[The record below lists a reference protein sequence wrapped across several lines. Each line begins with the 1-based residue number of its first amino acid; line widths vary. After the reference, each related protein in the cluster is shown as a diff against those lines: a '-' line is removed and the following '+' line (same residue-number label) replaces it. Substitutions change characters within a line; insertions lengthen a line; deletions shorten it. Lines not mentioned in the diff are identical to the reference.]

1 MSTADG
7 NSNRSR
13 SAVSSAF
20 ALAFTFLICACVSRI
35 PYPSKTPHRLRI
47 TNLFGC
53 MIAVVG
59 DRDGDGVREV
69 VLGDP
74 SSDRGGRDAG
84 AVAMYDGRTL
94 RCVWSREGGH
104 ADVQLGGLVAG
115 AGDVDRDGCEDF
127 AFTLRDV
134 EEGDG
139 SGEELTRL
147 VVCSTK
153 SGAPLFVFTRRR
165 RVVGLDSLEDWIG
178 LDPDPRAVDPSTAPK
193 AAERD
198 GASTF
203 GESSTVESALRTAG
217 LPLTAFTQGGG
228 AANLGDRDHDSVPD
242 FAVVNGRLVR
252 FHSGR
257 TGASLPGFPRLEAE
271 PRNEYRVFAEP
282 ALDGQPETRLILGH
296 AATEDAVVFRM
307 ISLPGGQEL
316 WNHPWGVERSPAELA
331 LEPMSVALTDLDHDG
346 VTDWV
351 LGLADDSIPCLPTE
365 LHMVSGATGAL
376 LWSRRIAERGFLCL
390 RVWDDRNGDGVPE
403 LLVGLSDY
411 LFEAYRG
418 RVLVVDGA
426 NGAVLFEVE

>member
-1 MSTADG
+1 MSKADG

-13 SAVSSAF
+13 SAASSAF
-20 ALAFTFLICACVSRI
+20 GLAFTVFTCACVSRV
-35 PYPSKTPHRLRI
+35 PYPPKTPHPLRI

-53 MIAVVG
+53 TIAVVG
-59 DRDGDGVREV
+59 DRDGDGSREI

-115 AGDVDRDGCEDF
+115 VGDVDRDGCEDF

-134 EEGDG
+134 EEGGPSD
-139 SGEELTRL
+139 EELIRL
-147 VVCSTK
+147 MVCSTK
-153 SGAPLFVFTRRR
+153 SGAPLFTFTRRSR
-165 RVVGLDSLEDWIG
+165 IGRLDALEDWIG
-178 LDPDPRAVDPSTAPK
+178 LDADPRAVDPWTDSN
-193 AAERD
+193 AADRE
-198 GASTF
+198 GASTS
-203 GESSTVESALRTAG
+203 GDSSTLESVVRVAG
-217 LPLTAFTQGGG
+217 LPLTAFTRGGG

-242 FAVVNGRLVR
+242 FAVVNGNRLR
-252 FHSGR
+252 FHSGG
-257 TGASLPGFPRLEAE
+257 TGAWLSGFPRLEAG
-271 PRNEYRVFAEP
+271 PRSEYLVFAEP
-282 ALDGQPETRLILGH
+282 VVDDQTEARLLLGH
-296 AATEDAVVFRM
+296 SATEDDVVFRM

-316 WNHPWGVERSPAELA
+316 WHHPWGGERSPAALA
-331 LEPMSVALTDLDHDG
+331 LKPMGVALTDLDRDG

-376 LWSRRIAERGFLCL
+376 LWSRTVAKRGFLCL
-390 RVWDDRNGDGVPE
+390 GAWDDRNGDGVPE

-411 LFEAYRG
+411 LFDAYRG
-418 RVLVVDGA
+418 RVLVLDGA
-426 NGAVLFEVE
+426 NGAGLFEVE